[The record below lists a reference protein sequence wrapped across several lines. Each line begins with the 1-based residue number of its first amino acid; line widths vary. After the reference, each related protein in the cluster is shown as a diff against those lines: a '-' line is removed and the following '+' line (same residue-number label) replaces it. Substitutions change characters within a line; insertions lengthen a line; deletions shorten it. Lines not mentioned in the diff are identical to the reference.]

1 MGVRPGGRPQDV
13 KVGGADGSR
22 TRKKKWRHLLETHPY
37 AGASGG
43 KSCRELPHPTALRQP
58 PLRRTVPAMVGAL
71 PRRPSADHSRA
82 GTSTASIL
90 AGLRCR
96 AGAPVHAHE
105 VPIAAVVVPAPF
117 SLSSFSRSL
126 SCSSSLSL
134 SRALA
139 RVSSL
144 PLPLLSLPLASVLY
158 SRSFSLSPFSYARR
172 PLARVLP
179 LSLSLF
185 AHARLPSR
193 VFSRALSL
201 SLSLPLV
208 LVATQGPPT
217 SPAVPCPARRTQC
230 HRSAPSAGRPS
241 ASHRVRRATSR
252 RFPAPR
258 GITPPRWEQ
267 IGSTPA
273 TIYPRVLGQRPSCAG
288 LGVRRCNRTRE
299 GSRVATARENA
310 RRRAEKG
317 VSGRASKE
325 GRRAVG
331 PSEGAGLRKAMMR
344 SERCAAGSGLHLVAA
359 CDAHNRQLVSRRRIL
374 KYSMYTMIQA
384 LKVRANRRARGC
396 AGHWSGTPGVSDFAK
411 YRAPRTH

>member
-1 MGVRPGGRPQDV
+1 MGVRTGSRPQDV

-158 SRSFSLSPFSYARR
+158 SRSFSLSPFSHE
-172 PLARVLP
+172 PLLLFLGP
-179 LSLSLF
+179 LLAHPRSLSRKVGDRF
-185 AHARLPSR
+185 QNIAIISVIPNM
-193 VFSRALSL
+193 VK
-201 SLSLPLV
+201 
-208 LVATQGPPT
+208 
-217 SPAVPCPARRTQC
+217 
-230 HRSAPSAGRPS
+230 AGY
-241 ASHRVRRATSR
+241 
-252 RFPAPR
+252 R
-258 GITPPRWEQ
+258 G
-267 IGSTPA
+267 
-273 TIYPRVLGQRPSCAG
+273 
-288 LGVRRCNRTRE
+288 
-299 GSRVATARENA
+299 
-310 RRRAEKG
+310 
-317 VSGRASKE
+317 
-325 GRRAVG
+325 
-331 PSEGAGLRKAMMR
+331 
-344 SERCAAGSGLHLVAA
+344 
-359 CDAHNRQLVSRRRIL
+359 
-374 KYSMYTMIQA
+374 
-384 LKVRANRRARGC
+384 
-396 AGHWSGTPGVSDFAK
+396 
-411 YRAPRTH
+411 